1 MRRHLTVEEASR
13 TIGFL
18 QTGLSQCQVGAQFNV
33 GHTVIGRLWTLNNR
47 LIVYNGDR
55 KVADLKVRQA
65 HQDRRITLLR
75 SEIGCH
81 QPLC

>member
-1 MRRHLTVEEASR
+1 VISLNLVLA
-13 TIGFL
+13 
-18 QTGLSQCQVGAQFNV
+18 GLRLGLKNRQVGAQFNV

-65 HQDRRITLLR
+65 HQDRLEDGNYGGVQLM
-75 SEIGCH
+75 EVV
-81 QPLC
+81 QQVF